1 MPSSASLS
9 GPSRHQSRGDSV
21 SAEDRKLER
30 QLSDD
35 SSAATAESGSHADDT
50 MGLGHHSARSAG
62 SLEEAAEGAAEGAAA
77 GTGAGAGAG
86 DGDDGVPVRAAR
98 KPSNAAAYDD
108 VLAGALAVGETA
120 GAGAGGAEKK
130 VTVASPP
137 KPRAAPV
144 PAAAAAAAAAP
155 APVPLSMAL
164 EPRGKTVTAVF
175 DGGSGAEGRK
185 VVVYSGVGVY
195 TRNVDVAA
203 GPAGDKGA
211 SVTVNKRPASLW

>member
-9 GPSRHQSRGDSV
+9 GPSRHQSRGDSSV

-62 SLEEAAEGAAEGAAA
+62 SLEEAAEGG
-77 GTGAGAGAG
+77 GDG

-98 KPSNAAAYDD
+98 KPSNAAAYGDA
-108 VLAGALAVGETA
+108 LAGAPAAGDTA
-120 GAGAGGAEKK
+120 GAGAVAGAGGAEKK

-137 KPRAAPV
+137 KPRAAPAPA
-144 PAAAAAAAAAP
+144 PAAANAAAVP

-203 GPAGDKGA
+203 GPGPTGDKGA

>member
-9 GPSRHQSRGDSV
+9 GPSRHQSRGDSSV

-62 SLEEAAEGAAEGAAA
+62 SLEEAAEGG
-77 GTGAGAGAG
+77 GAGDG

-98 KPSNAAAYDD
+98 KPSNAAAYGDA
-108 VLAGALAVGETA
+108 LAGAPAAGDTAGA

-144 PAAAAAAAAAP
+144 PAPAAAAAAAA
-155 APVPLSMAL
+155 VPLSMAL

-203 GPAGDKGA
+203 GPGPAGDKGA